1 MNTPRWFSA
10 DTSEEAARVQLAV
23 FRRMSPEKRLKL
35 AFQMTADLR
44 RRLAEG
50 VRQRHPEYDAH
61 QIQLAVIRLT
71 LGEEL
76 FRTVYPGVDVRG

>member
-1 MNTPRWFSA
+1 MNQLGIPA
-10 DTSEEAARVQLAV
+10 DTTEEAARVQFAV
-23 FRRMSPEKRLKL
+23 YRRMAPEKRLEL

-50 VRQRHPEYDAH
+50 VRQRHPEYGAR
-61 QIQLAVIRLT
+61 QVQRAVIRLT

-76 FRTVYPGVDVRG
+76 FRAVYPSVDVRA